1 MGIPNQNPLL
11 DFRSTHDD
19 AWYSVGKLVL
29 SKRNTILTVKFA
41 DFDEDKDEGFNVNE
55 FKTVKELDDFVNRF
69 RPACIQL
76 QDEECYDLRRGS
88 NVCALLEQGDEEHK
102 FYNGIDREPH
112 TQKGGEESCSCA
124 FVVGWLEGP
133 NANCTEQMGIECMC
147 KLQPGSPLFDQALVC
162 FVKMSRRQLD
172 LDSNDIQLPAKKV
185 KQGLSQVQRRSR
197 SLSVKSSIAKS
208 DSTSEKSIR
217 QSCRVLRNS
226 KDATSVKFQEVLS
239 RDQRRRLIGC
249 SLPIKSSVAKSDST
263 LAKSYGR
270 SCGVHTNSKEPTMA
284 EKMFQGNSVMNAEAA
299 GMDTGLGGMS
309 MAPEVL
315 NKADDPYCSRAAT
328 LVEKMFQGNSVMDTE
343 VAGKDTGLG
352 GMSMIP
358 EVLNK
363 VDGPYHILIENLE
376 KDLEPLMI
384 MTFLFNYAGINC
396 RAFVFPSLSSDPST
410 RGIIV
415 ADTKEKINELLN
427 YLHNPD
433 HLIVS
438 SRGRPWVTS
447 DTEPREGAFGNLWAG
462 DEVVRGP
469 ELRAVRRGTDE
480 FTMAKQLVEI
490 FKNSAK
496 RLQCV
501 HESVA
506 SEMEKVLLQYSTR
519 SRKKLKAASEHK

>member
-1 MGIPNQNPLL
+1 MKSSGITGKKKGKPNHNPLL

-41 DFDEDKDEGFNVNE
+41 DFDEDKDEGFSVDE
-55 FKTVKELDDFVNRF
+55 FKTVEELDDFVNRF
-69 RPACIQL
+69 RPACVQL
-76 QDEECYDLRRGS
+76 QDEECYDWRRGS
-88 NVCALLEQGDEEHK
+88 NVCALLVQDDEEHK
-102 FYNGIDREPH
+102 FYNGVIESIDREPH

-124 FVVGWLEGP
+124 SVVGWLEGP
-133 NANCTEQMGIECMC
+133 NANCTEQMGIERMC
-147 KLQPGSPLFDQALVC
+147 KLQPGSSLFDQALVC
-162 FVKMSRRQLD
+162 FVKMSRAQLD

-185 KQGLSQVQRRSR
+185 KVLSQVQRRSCNF
-197 SLSVKSSIAKS
+197 SVESSIEKS
-208 DSTSEKSIR
+208 DSTSAKSIR

-226 KDATSVKFQEVLS
+226 KEATSVKFQEGLS
-239 RDQRRRLIGC
+239 RVQRRRLIGS
-249 SLPIKSSVAKSDST
+249 SLPIKSSVAKFDST
-263 LAKSYGR
+263 PAKSFGR
-270 SCGVHTNSKEPTMA
+270 SCGVHTNSKEPTLA

-299 GMDTGLGGMS
+299 GKDTGLGGIS

-315 NKADDPYCSRAAT
+315 NKVDDPYRCRAAT
-328 LVEKMFQGNSVMDTE
+328 LVEKMIQGNSVMNTE

-352 GMSMIP
+352 GMATIP

-363 VDGPYHILIENLE
+363 VDGPYHILI
-376 KDLEPLMI
+376 
-384 MTFLFNYAGINC
+384 C
-396 RAFVFPSLSSDPST
+396 LSSDPST

-447 DTEPREGAFGNLWAG
+447 DTEPKEGAFGNLWAG

-480 FTMAKQLVEI
+480 FTMAKQIVEI
-490 FKNSAK
+490 FKNSAN
-496 RLQCV
+496 RIQCI

-506 SEMEKVLLQYSTR
+506 SEMEQVLLQYSTR
-519 SRKKLKAASEHK
+519 SRKKLKAASEHNRMNS